1 MSPSTAGKTG
11 AYYGN
16 VYKMLW
22 KSVTISS
29 YRNKDSNFCLISI
42 YILNLTAHQDK
53 AKTVQFSQL
62 KNLLADS
69 EVRDAQSSV
78 VIKSLLIALFV
89 GTVLTFLSLHSLLMH
104 HITYQENQSQLSR
117 FELQYL
123 QS

>member
-1 MSPSTAGKTG
+1 
-11 AYYGN
+11 
-16 VYKMLW
+16 
-22 KSVTISS
+22 
-29 YRNKDSNFCLISI
+29 
-42 YILNLTAHQDK
+42 LNLTAHQDK